1 MTVVNLTLFSCFFKF
16 SYYESKKDRTFQYYS
31 LVLFIFLQNKIFLF
45 LSLLNRVPCV
55 PYVPAWSTCKRAK
68 SVPTSHFYAPKNVP
82 TCQKAC
88 HFFQFR
94 LPKSVQKELYFF
106 ICLIYLT
113 YFVYFNYMP
122 NTYIFHMNIYFF
134 T

>member
-1 MTVVNLTLFSCFFKF
+1 MTLVNLTLFSCFFKF
-16 SYYESKKDRTFQYYS
+16 SYYKSKKDRTFQYYS
-31 LVLFIFLQNKIFLF
+31 LVLFIILQNKILLF

-55 PYVPAWSTCKRAK
+55 PYVPALFTCQRAK
-68 SVPTSHFYAPKNVP
+68 SAPTSHFNVPKNVP

-88 HFFQFR
+88 NFFEFR

-106 ICLIYLT
+106 ICLIYLI
-113 YFVYFNYMP
+113 YLVYFNNIP
-122 NTYIFHMNIYFF
+122 NIYIFHMNIFF